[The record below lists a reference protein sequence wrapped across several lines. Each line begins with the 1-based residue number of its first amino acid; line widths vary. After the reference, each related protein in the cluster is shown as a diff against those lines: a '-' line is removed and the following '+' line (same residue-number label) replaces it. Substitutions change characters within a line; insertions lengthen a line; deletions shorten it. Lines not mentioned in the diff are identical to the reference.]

1 MPGGWR
7 CERGNTRNAAANRG
21 AECQLRLGV
30 RGEELPHDVCGGDV
44 VAADAQAG
52 PHVVAALDGVEGYGG
67 AILAAGIVVDVDFG
81 GFGVFG
87 CQRAPSFLTQ
97 NLIVAATNVSAR
109 RGPT

>member
-1 MPGGWR
+1 MVSA
-7 CERGNTRNAAANRG
+7 NNQTR
-21 AECQLRLGV
+21 
-30 RGEELPHDVCGGDV
+30 
-44 VAADAQAG
+44 

-67 AILAAGIVVDVDFG
+67 ALLATGIVVDVDFG

-97 NLIVAATNVSAR
+97 NLIVAATDVSAR